1 MESKSKEL
9 NIGVTDV
16 INNRQ
21 IPLLKNLSGEES
33 PMTMW
38 FYDEAEEMEA
48 FQALR
53 KEIRSL
59 EKEYLEIRTLLSD
72 TEQALRADPDSEYLK
87 AKVLYLKK
95 RIKDL
100 ENKPPR
106 LSSDVPLEY
115 ALWGPP
121 HG

>member
-1 MESKSKEL
+1 LSEKEAP
-9 NIGVTDV
+9 VA
-16 INNRQ
+16 
-21 IPLLKNLSGEES
+21 
-33 PMTMW
+33 MW
-38 FYDEAEEMEA
+38 FYDEAGEMEA

-59 EKEYLEIRTLLSD
+59 EKEYLELRKLLST
-72 TEQALRADPDSEYLK
+72 TEQTLRADPDNEYLK

-100 ENKPPR
+100 DMKPAR

>member
-1 MESKSKEL
+1 MA
-9 NIGVTDV
+9 
-16 INNRQ
+16 
-21 IPLLKNLSGEES
+21 
-33 PMTMW
+33 MW
-38 FYDEAEEMEA
+38 FYDEAGEMEA

-59 EKEYLEIRTLLSD
+59 EKEYLELRKLLSN
-72 TEQALRADPDSEYLK
+72 TEQALREDPDSEYLT
-87 AKVLYLKK
+87 AKVLYIKK

-100 ENKPPR
+100 DKKAPR

>member
-1 MESKSKEL
+1 MA
-9 NIGVTDV
+9 
-16 INNRQ
+16 
-21 IPLLKNLSGEES
+21 
-33 PMTMW
+33 MW
-38 FYDEAEEMEA
+38 FYDDAGEMEA

-59 EKEYLEIRTLLSD
+59 EKEYLELRKLQSN
-72 TEQALRADPDSEYLK
+72 TEQALREDPDSEYLT
-87 AKVLYLKK
+87 AKLLYFKK

-100 ENKPPR
+100 DKKAPR

>member
-1 MESKSKEL
+1 
-9 NIGVTDV
+9 
-16 INNRQ
+16 
-21 IPLLKNLSGEES
+21 
-33 PMTMW
+33 MW
-38 FYDEAEEMEA
+38 FYDEAGEMEA

-53 KEIRSL
+53 KEIRRL
-59 EKEYLEIRTLLSD
+59 EKEYIELRKLLSN
-72 TEQALRADPDSEYLK
+72 TEQALRADPDSQYLK

-95 RIKDL
+95 RIKYL
-100 ENKPPR
+100 EKKAPR

>member
-1 MESKSKEL
+1 MA
-9 NIGVTDV
+9 
-16 INNRQ
+16 
-21 IPLLKNLSGEES
+21 
-33 PMTMW
+33 MW
-38 FYDEAEEMEA
+38 FYDEAGEMEA

-53 KEIRSL
+53 QEIRSL
-59 EKEYLEIRTLLSD
+59 EKEYLELRKLLSN
-72 TEQALRADPDSEYLK
+72 TEQALREDPDSEYLI

-100 ENKPPR
+100 DKKAPR
-106 LSSDVPLEY
+106 LSSDIPLEY

>member
-1 MESKSKEL
+1 MA
-9 NIGVTDV
+9 
-16 INNRQ
+16 
-21 IPLLKNLSGEES
+21 
-33 PMTMW
+33 MW
-38 FYDEAEEMEA
+38 FYDDAGEMEA

-59 EKEYLEIRTLLSD
+59 EKEYLELRKLQSN
-72 TEQALRADPDSEYLK
+72 TEQALREDPDSEYLT
-87 AKVLYLKK
+87 AKVLYFKK

-100 ENKPPR
+100 DKKAPR

>member
-1 MESKSKEL
+1 MA
-9 NIGVTDV
+9 
-16 INNRQ
+16 
-21 IPLLKNLSGEES
+21 
-33 PMTMW
+33 MW
-38 FYDEAEEMEA
+38 FFDDSGEMEA
-48 FQALR
+48 LQALR

-59 EKEYLEIRTLLSD
+59 EKEYLELRKLLSAA
-72 TEQALRADPDSEYLK
+72 EQALRADPDNRYLK
-87 AKVLYLKK
+87 AKVLYFKK

-100 ENKPPR
+100 DMNPVR

>member
-1 MESKSKEL
+1 
-9 NIGVTDV
+9 
-16 INNRQ
+16 
-21 IPLLKNLSGEES
+21 
-33 PMTMW
+33 MW
-38 FYDEAEEMEA
+38 FYDEAGEMEA

-59 EKEYLEIRTLLSD
+59 EKEYLELRKLLSNA
-72 TEQALRADPDSEYLK
+72 EQALRSDPDSQYLK

-95 RIKDL
+95 RINDL
-100 ENKPPR
+100 DKKAPR

>member
-1 MESKSKEL
+1 
-9 NIGVTDV
+9 
-16 INNRQ
+16 
-21 IPLLKNLSGEES
+21 
-33 PMTMW
+33 MW
-38 FYDEAEEMEA
+38 FYDEAGEMEA

-53 KEIRSL
+53 KEIRRL
-59 EKEYLEIRTLLSD
+59 EKEYIELRKLLSN
-72 TEQALRADPDSEYLK
+72 TEQALRADSDSEYLK

-95 RIKDL
+95 RIKYL
-100 ENKPPR
+100 EKKAPR

>member
-1 MESKSKEL
+1 MA
-9 NIGVTDV
+9 
-16 INNRQ
+16 
-21 IPLLKNLSGEES
+21 
-33 PMTMW
+33 MW
-38 FYDEAEEMEA
+38 FYDEAGEMEA

-59 EKEYLEIRTLLSD
+59 EKEYLELRKLLSNS
-72 TEQALRADPDSEYLK
+72 EQALREDPDSEYLT
-87 AKVLYLKK
+87 AKVLYFKK

-100 ENKPPR
+100 DKKAPR

>member
-1 MESKSKEL
+1 L
-9 NIGVTDV
+9 ILI
-16 INNRQ
+16 INFLVKK
-21 IPLLKNLSGEES
+21 ISGEVS
-33 PMTMW
+33 IMSMW
-38 FYDEAEEMEA
+38 FYDETEETEGYREL
-48 FQALR
+48 Q
-53 KEIRSL
+53 KEIRGL
-59 EKEYLEIRTLLSD
+59 EKEYLENRKLLRD

>member
-1 MESKSKEL
+1 MS
-9 NIGVTDV
+9 
-16 INNRQ
+16 
-21 IPLLKNLSGEES
+21 
-33 PMTMW
+33 MW
-38 FYDEAEEMEA
+38 FYDEAGEMEA

-59 EKEYLEIRTLLSD
+59 EKEYLELRKLLS
-72 TEQALRADPDSEYLK
+72 TAEQALSADPDNEYLK
-87 AKVLYLKK
+87 AKVLYFKK

-100 ENKPPR
+100 DKKPAR

>member
-1 MESKSKEL
+1 MA
-9 NIGVTDV
+9 
-16 INNRQ
+16 
-21 IPLLKNLSGEES
+21 
-33 PMTMW
+33 MW
-38 FYDEAEEMEA
+38 FYDKAGEMEA

-59 EKEYLEIRTLLSD
+59 EKEYLEIRKLLSN

-87 AKVLYLKK
+87 AKVLYFKK

-100 ENKPPR
+100 DKKPPR

>member
-1 MESKSKEL
+1 
-9 NIGVTDV
+9 
-16 INNRQ
+16 
-21 IPLLKNLSGEES
+21 
-33 PMTMW
+33 MTMW
-38 FYDEAEEMEA
+38 FYDEAEEIKA

-59 EKEYLEIRTLLSD
+59 EKEYLELRKLLSN
-72 TEQALRADPDSEYLK
+72 TEQALRTDPDSEYLK
-87 AKVLYLKK
+87 AKMLYFKK

-100 ENKPPR
+100 DQKPPR
-106 LSSDVPLEY
+106 LSSYVPLEY

>member
-1 MESKSKEL
+1 MAIWS
-9 NIGVTDV
+9 
-16 INNRQ
+16 
-21 IPLLKNLSGEES
+21 
-33 PMTMW
+33 
-38 FYDEAEEMEA
+38 YDESGEMEA

-59 EKEYLEIRTLLSD
+59 EKEYLELRKLLSA
-72 TEQALRADPDSEYLK
+72 TEQALRADPDNEYLK
-87 AKVLYLKK
+87 AKVLYFKK

-100 ENKPPR
+100 DMNPVR

>member
-1 MESKSKEL
+1 MA
-9 NIGVTDV
+9 
-16 INNRQ
+16 
-21 IPLLKNLSGEES
+21 
-33 PMTMW
+33 MW
-38 FYDEAEEMEA
+38 FYDKAGEMEA

-59 EKEYLEIRTLLSD
+59 EKEYIEIRKLLSN
-72 TEQALRADPDSEYLK
+72 TEQALSADPDSEYLK
-87 AKVLYLKK
+87 AKVLYFKK

-100 ENKPPR
+100 DKKPPR
-106 LSSDVPLEY
+106 FSSDVPLEY